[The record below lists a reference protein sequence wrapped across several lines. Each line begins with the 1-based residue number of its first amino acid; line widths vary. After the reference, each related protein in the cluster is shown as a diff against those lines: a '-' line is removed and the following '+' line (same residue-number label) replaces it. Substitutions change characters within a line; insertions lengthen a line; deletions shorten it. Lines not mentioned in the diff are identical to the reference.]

1 MIVVVLLICLTATAA
16 AADEGPPHAAV
27 TAPRT
32 LSEERA
38 LNGVSGLESE
48 DQGHRSTRRRD
59 VAAGDEARSAGVGG
73 YVSALNIDSGTAV
86 SFSGSFDYRFTRVIG
101 LEIDA
106 TLAPRLRSPFPGYT
120 ILTGSPAVTAVP
132 GLSGSLASSAVF
144 TIYPGPTY
152 TNPGGRA
159 VILSNNVRI
168 TIPTTAARVEP
179 YFVAGGGIASVRH
192 TADLVYTPIVLT
204 PNPPI
209 GVTPT
214 IRPITQRVTSSSIDM
229 ALTLGGGVGI
239 RTVSQLWIEADLR
252 AVRLLGNTDTNV
264 GRFGVGARYRF

>member
-1 MIVVVLLICLTATAA
+1 MIVIVLLICLTATAA
-16 AADEGPPHAAV
+16 AADEWPPQAAV

-48 DQGHRSTRRRD
+48 DQGRRSTRRRD

-106 TLAPRLRSPFPGYT
+106 ALAPRLRSPYPGYT
-120 ILTGSPAVTAVP
+120 ILTGAPGVLANYAVTGAAVA
-132 GLSGSLASSAVF
+132 SLGAVF
-144 TIYPGPTY
+144 YPAPTS
-152 TNPGGRA
+152 TNPGGGA
-159 VILSNNVRI
+159 LILSNNVRI
-168 TIPTTAARVEP
+168 TIPTTAARMEP

-192 TADLVYTPIVLT
+192 TADIVYNPIVFT

-209 GVTPT
+209 GVVPP
-214 IRPITQRVTSSSIDM
+214 IRPVTQHVTSSAIDL
-229 ALTLGGGVGI
+229 ALTLGGGVSI
-239 RTVSQLWIEADLR
+239 RTISQLWIEADLR

-264 GRFGVGARYRF
+264 GRFGVGVRYRF

>member
-1 MIVVVLLICLTATAA
+1 MIVIVLLICLTATAA
-16 AADEGPPHAAV
+16 AADEWPPQAAV

-48 DQGHRSTRRRD
+48 DQGRRSTRLRD

-101 LEIDA
+101 LEIEA
-106 TLAPRLRSPFPGYT
+106 TLSPWLKSPFPRYT
-120 ILTGSPAVTAVP
+120 ILTGSSSVTSSL
-132 GLSGSLASSAVF
+132 GGSLAAAGSTF
-144 TIYPGPTY
+144 FPGPTY
-152 TNPGGRA
+152 NNPGGRA

-179 YFVAGGGIASVRH
+179 YFVAGGGVASVRH
-192 TADLVYTPIVLT
+192 AADLVYSPILLT

-209 GVTPT
+209 GV
-214 IRPITQRVTSSSIDM
+214 
-229 ALTLGGGVGI
+229 A
-239 RTVSQLWIEADLR
+239 
-252 AVRLLGNTDTNV
+252 
-264 GRFGVGARYRF
+264 